1 MAQRLE
7 PSPNLGP
14 KTNGRLMKRLLA
26 IVVAI
31 SFLAVPT
38 ASLGA
43 QTAYKNCAALNK
55 TFPNGVAQTAK
66 SKNLGKGPIASPK
79 VDAKVYLANKKLD
92 VDKDGIA
99 CEKIKPAT
107 GNAAQPTPATPAGA
121 GFANIDKNSWKVAQA
136 AVLNAVS
143 AGTTI
148 PAISYQVGPA
158 LIPTRLETR
167 KTALENAAKLWS
179 RWFSPISVEAI
190 YWSENDAVWAEEKL
204 LKGWNYRTNLQQIA
218 NGERGNCGSAGANGD
233 PRIVSFHECVG
244 TNLENVPSSVQ
255 TTPHEYTHLFQ
266 NQYGGCARY
275 DWYCEGGAAYFGST
289 IGNTNDADGYKRLA
303 QLRTWSGNLGA
314 NKALVA
320 AGDKATVIRLL
331 TEWQGGSHTRDAIA
345 GSYFLGN
352 LATEVL
358 VAAKGVDTWA
368 SFTIAMATESDF
380 EANFKKHYGI
390 DLATFYKIVAD
401 YVVSQPEIFN

>member
-1 MAQRLE
+1 
-7 PSPNLGP
+7 
-14 KTNGRLMKRLLA
+14 MKRLLA

-43 QTAYKNCAALNK
+43 PTAYKNCAALNQA
-55 TFPNGVAQTAK
+55 FPNGVAQTAK
-66 SKNLGKGPIASPK
+66 FKNLGKGPIATPK

-99 CEKIKPAT
+99 CEKIKPAS
-107 GNAAQPTPATPAGA
+107 GNAAGTNPNTPTDV
-121 GFANIDKNSWKVAQA
+121 GFANIDKNAWKVAQA
-136 AVLNAVS
+136 AVLSAVA
-143 AGTTI
+143 AGSNTV
-148 PAISYQVGPA
+148 AISYQVGPA

-167 KTALENAAKLWS
+167 KSALENAAKLWS

-266 NQYGGCARY
+266 NQHGGCALY

-289 IGNTNDADGYKRLA
+289 IGNTNDTDGAKRLA
-303 QLRTWSGNLGA
+303 QLRTWSWNLGA
-314 NKALVA
+314 NRALVA

-331 TEWQGGSHTRDAIA
+331 KEWQGGSHTRDAIA

-358 VAAKGVDTWA
+358 VAAKGVETWA
-368 SFTIAMATESDF
+368 NFTVAMSKSKDF
-380 EANFKKHYGI
+380 EANFKSHYGI
-390 DLATFYKIVAD
+390 GLAEFYEVVAN